1 MDKLQKFVFDILTS
15 KEVTLVIGY
24 ENGSANKPRPAFIR
38 EPSDS
43 ERLVFNEKCVLNL
56 TVYLGTHCTNNPGK
70 VAIFA
75 TLPAL
80 CSILQLA
87 SEHQIQTADLLVIYC
102 KSNDEFEVFD
112 DINKIEELVCK
123 EEVVIDSKNSV
134 LIETISKLSVEERF
148 EYWTEQFSKCIKCY
162 ACRAA
167 CPLCYC
173 TRCTVEINQPQWVH
187 SPSHAL
193 GNFEWHIMRAMHMAG
208 RCLNCDACAN
218 ACPVDIP
225 LNLLTKYMIRD
236 IKEKF
241 GEYTFSVNKGNL
253 LSTFK
258 PDDKETL
265 IR

>member
-1 MDKLQKFVFDILTS
+1 MDKLQQCVFDMLTS

-24 ENGSANKPRPAFIR
+24 ENGKADKARPAFIR

-43 ERLVFNEKCVLNL
+43 VRLIFNEKCLLNL
-56 TVYLGTHCTNNPGK
+56 TVYLPSRRIHEPGK
-70 VAIFA
+70 VAIIA

-80 CSILQLA
+80 RSILQLA
-87 SEHQIQTADLLVIYC
+87 SEHQIQTTDLLVIYC
-102 KSNDEFEVFD
+102 KNNNEFEVFN
-112 DINKIEELVCK
+112 DINQIEEIVSK
-123 EEVVIDSKNSV
+123 EKVDIDSKNSA

-187 SPSHAL
+187 SPSHEL

>member
-1 MDKLQKFVFDILTS
+1 MNKLQQFVFDLLTS
-15 KEVTLVIGY
+15 KEISVLIGY
-24 ENGSANKPRPAFIR
+24 ESGSANKPRPAFFIDPA
-38 EPSDS
+38 EI
-43 ERLVFNEKCVLNL
+43 EHLIFNDQCKQNL
-56 TVYLGTHCTNNPGK
+56 TVYLGKRKIIEPGK
-70 VAIFA
+70 IAIIA

-80 CSILQLA
+80 RSILQLA
-87 SEHQIQTADLLVIYC
+87 SENQIKESDLFVIYC
-102 KSNDEFEVFD
+102 KNNSEFEVYKDF
-112 DINKIEELVCK
+112 IQIEEFVKK
-123 EEVVIDSKNSV
+123 EEFTIDPKNSE
-134 LIETISKLSVEERF
+134 LIEYISKLTVEQRF

-187 SPSHAL
+187 GPSHAL

-208 RCLNCDACAN
+208 RCLNCDACRD

-225 LNLLTKYMIRD
+225 LNLLTKFMIRD
-236 IKEKF
+236 VKEKF
-241 GEYTFSVNKGNL
+241 GEYTFSSNKANL

-265 IR
+265 IG